1 MGGELVGAPTGA
13 KVTEAITVDVSAL
26 VAGLTEGLIVRVA
39 PSVGAAAPILTWG
52 ALLGVPVIGAL
63 GALFTR
69 GMMGDLFTG
78 VAAGGLGV
86 LGFSLPAMLA
96 PSEGVTRQ
104 IGAGQGVKALPP
116 GISGALRAQQAVAQ
130 VPRQVTYY

>member
-1 MGGELVGAPTGA
+1 MGELVGAPTGA

-26 VAGLTEGLIVRVA
+26 VVGLTEGLIVRVA
-39 PSVGAAAPILTWG
+39 PTVGAAAPILTWG
-52 ALLGVPVIGAL
+52 ALLGMPVIGAL

-78 VAAGGLGV
+78 MAAGGLGV

-96 PSEGVTRQ
+96 PGEGAARQ

-116 GISGALRAQQAVAQ
+116 GISGAFRAQQAVAQ